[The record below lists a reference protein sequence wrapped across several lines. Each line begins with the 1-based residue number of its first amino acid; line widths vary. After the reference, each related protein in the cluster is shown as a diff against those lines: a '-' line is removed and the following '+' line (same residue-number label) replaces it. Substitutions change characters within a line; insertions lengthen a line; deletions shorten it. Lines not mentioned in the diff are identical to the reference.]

1 MATPYVFDSNTTDDQ
16 VRGIL
21 KFFDYIG
28 RSPTT
33 NKTNIDAIKE
43 GYEVAQN
50 KNQPILPKI
59 MPWKNEDFLEVAKE
73 LENQYISVDMDYFS
87 PFFDTVI
94 ENQHA
99 EVPVAAQKMYE
110 FLDTAIQNVFQNPD
124 TANVN
129 AILTTANANFQKYLT
144 DNNL

>member
-1 MATPYVFDSNTTDDQ
+1 
-16 VRGIL
+16 
-21 KFFDYIG
+21 
-28 RSPTT
+28 
-33 NKTNIDAIKE
+33 
-43 GYEVAQN
+43 
-50 KNQPILPKI
+50 